1 LRNAIVFLLSG
12 FLLALAGCGSVST
25 NSLSVASPT
34 PTPVAT
40 PTPIPTPTPSPTPI
54 EADAFSATIFLEQ
67 GRNPSPIGSIT
78 LDTTVNDGTGKL
90 QFIAIGEPNTTL
102 VLQFCPY
109 PQGFNGCSNVT
120 SLTTDAIGSADITFK
135 FPQNG
140 TFSGIFQLLQTNTA
154 QLAATATGS
163 SGTSFQSALLPAA
176 TVSGGVQQI
185 TGNAPGSGRASM
197 NGTTA
202 HITLTGTIPNHTFN
216 TAVCSL
222 FLQTA
227 CLPLADVTTDA
238 LGNAN
243 TDVGTVQPA
252 GLSIFRVSDINGVQF
267 VTAFRVQ

>member
-1 LRNAIVFLLSG
+1 MRNAIFFLLSG
-12 FLLALAGCGSVST
+12 FLLLLAGCGSIST
-25 NSLSVASPT
+25 HTLSVATPT
-34 PTPVAT
+34 PTPIAS

-54 EADAFSATIFLEQ
+54 EADAFLAAMFSVQ
-67 GRNPSPIGSIT
+67 GRTPSPIGSIT
-78 LDTTVNDGTGKL
+78 VDTTANDGAGNL
-90 QFIAIGEPNTTL
+90 QFIALGEPNTTL

-120 SLTTDAIGSADITFK
+120 SLTTDAIGNADITFT
-135 FPQNG
+135 FPQKG
-140 TFSGIFQLLQTNTA
+140 TFSGIFQLLQTNAA

-176 TVSGGVQQI
+176 TIGGGIQQT
-185 TGNAPGSGRASM
+185 TGNSPGSGRALM

-243 TDVGTVQPA
+243 VNVGTVQPA

-267 VTAFRVQ
+267 ITAFRVQ